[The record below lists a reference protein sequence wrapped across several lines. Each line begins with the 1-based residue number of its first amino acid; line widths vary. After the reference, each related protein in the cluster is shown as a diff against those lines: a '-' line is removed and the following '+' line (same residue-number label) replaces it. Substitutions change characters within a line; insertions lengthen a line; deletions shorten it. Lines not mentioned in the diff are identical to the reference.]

1 MSGFKYIHTYVHTYI
16 PPLHSVQ
23 ARTVAEVQSEKAN
36 VESNRMWLLHKD
48 GYSAVNMVNIMHH
61 NRSNLAV
68 QTSLVRHQGRE
79 TKRVKLENRE
89 VIIEVAEE
97 DLEKVCVRT
106 YVSCE
111 QICMYIR
118 TYICTARKTEI
129 MNVLMYV
136 CTYACIHTFILIY
149 IYVCTYVDTSACCSA
164 VFSSSG

>member
-1 MSGFKYIHTYVHTYI
+1 
-16 PPLHSVQ
+16 
-23 ARTVAEVQSEKAN
+23 
-36 VESNRMWLLHKD
+36 MWLLHKD

-106 YVSCE
+106 YHVS
-111 QICMYIR
+111 R
-118 TYICTARKTEI
+118 
-129 MNVLMYV
+129 
-136 CTYACIHTFILIY
+136 
-149 IYVCTYVDTSACCSA
+149 YVCTYVHTY
-164 VFSSSG
+164 VQHVRLKL